1 MLDNGIPFTTEP
13 NILREM
19 IAPPNII
26 SNVIYGVTGI
36 NHNTHLSPSIIVII
50 ILFFFNKGNSAVNE
64 VLPDGS
70 LTNIPWRKM
79 GVKYTNNE
87 IFFDIVEEI
96 DCIIDKYVRE
106 EGKRKEERGKRERR
120 RL

>member
-1 MLDNGIPFTTEP
+1 
-13 NILREM
+13 M
-19 IAPPNII
+19 IYVFFII
-26 SNVIYGVTGI
+26 
-36 NHNTHLSPSIIVII
+36 
-50 ILFFFNKGNSAVNE
+50 GNSAVNE

-96 DCIIDKYVRE
+96 DCIIDKYDNRDD
-106 EGKRKEERGKRERR
+106 GKREKRK
-120 RL
+120 